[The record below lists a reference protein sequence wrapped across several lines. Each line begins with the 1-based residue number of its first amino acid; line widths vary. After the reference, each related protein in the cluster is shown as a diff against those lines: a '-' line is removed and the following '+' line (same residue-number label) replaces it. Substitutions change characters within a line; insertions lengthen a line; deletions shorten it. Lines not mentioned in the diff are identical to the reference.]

1 MTANCLT
8 IYNSWKV
15 HKCQMRPVLEQIKKE
30 CTVATEVWK
39 RSFFSMKMEWIC
51 HNFLYSVGYEK
62 DRTRDV
68 DLDNPCDRPEWQYI
82 ICGIL
87 FWLFVW

>member
-8 IYNSWKV
+8 IYNSWKA
-15 HKCQMRPVLEQIKKE
+15 HKCQMRSILEQIKKE